1 MFGHLLKEI
10 SYFLDE
16 VFRKEETWVIL
27 FITGVVGVFLI
38 PFLGLVNILQAVLYF
53 LEFTWWLWA
62 FLILFNLFVGTWI
75 HWRQE
80 MFKEDINW
88 VVLEL
93 RIPRQIEKSSKAMEQ
108 VLTAIH
114 SLRNSAGDIR
124 EKYWDGEVTRWV
136 TFEMVSFGGEIH
148 FYVRCYKK
156 LKNLVE
162 AAFFSYYPGLDI
174 VEITDYID
182 RFPEKVYEM
191 YEKEMNLWG
200 TEMMLAKEDMFPVKT
215 YTDFEHEAEEKNFD
229 PISTFL
235 EVLGKLKKNEMV
247 GIQIMAAAAGSED
260 WDEKYEEDLKKL
272 REPTTK
278 KMKGRQRMP
287 EGENEEYEMTV
298 MRSPGQVD
306 ILKAVEENLSKP
318 AFDAVIRFIYLTDKA
333 TFSDSFPRRGL
344 VGAFNQYAA
353 LNLNSFRKNRGMETR
368 ARIWNKPFVFPDTRV
383 EYRKA
388 RLLLNYRK
396 REVPPEMKMG
406 RVITSYLFN
415 WNKASRRFKINTK
428 CLATVYH
435 IPTAVVLTEPHLRHL
450 ESKRAGPP
458 SGLAIFGEEEELE
471 RYK

>member
-1 MFGHLLKEI
+1 MLKHLLSEI
-10 SYFLDE
+10 GYLFEEL
-16 VFRKEETWVIL
+16 FKKEETWLLIL
-27 FITGVVGVFLI
+27 VAGVAGAIII
-38 PFLGLVNILQAVLYF
+38 PLLGLSDLWRAVLDFLGQ
-53 LEFTWWLWA
+53 TWWLWA
-62 FLILFNLFVGTWI
+62 FLILFYLFRETWT

-80 MFKEDINW
+80 MFKTNLKW
-88 VVLEL
+88 VMLEL

-114 SLRNSAGDIR
+114 SLRNAADDIR

-148 FYVRCYKK
+148 FFVRCYVR

-174 VEITDYID
+174 VEVPDYIS
-182 RFPEKVYEM
+182 RFPETVHEM
-191 YEKEMNLWG
+191 YEKGMDMWG
-200 TEMMLAKEDMFPVKT
+200 TEMRLDKEAMYPIKT

-247 GIQIMAAAAGSED
+247 GIQILAAAAGSEE
-260 WDEKYEEDLKKL
+260 WDEKYEDDLKKL
-272 REPTTK
+272 REPSTK
-278 KMKGRQRMP
+278 KMKGRQMA
-287 EGENEEYEMTV
+287 EGMSEEYEMTV

-318 AFDAVIRFIYLTDKA
+318 AFDTLIRFIYLTDKA
-333 TFSDSFPRRGL
+333 TFSDSFPRRGI

-353 LNLNSFRKNRGMETR
+353 LNLNSFKKNYGMETR
-368 ARIWNKPFVFPDTRV
+368 ARIWKKPHVFPKTRV

-388 RLLLNYRK
+388 RLLLNYQK
-396 REVPPEMKMG
+396 REVPPETSMG
-406 RVITSYLFN
+406 KLITSYLFN
-415 WNKASRRFKINTK
+415 WNKSSKRFKMNTK

-435 IPTAVVLTEPHLRHL
+435 VPTAVVLTEPHLKHL
-450 ESKRAGPP
+450 ESKKAGPP
-458 SGLAIFGEEEELE
+458 AGLAIFGEEEELE
-471 RYK
+471 RFK

>member
-10 SYFLDE
+10 GSFFE
-16 VFRKEETWVIL
+16 EIFRKEEIWVIVFL
-27 FITGVVGVFLI
+27 AGLVGVVLVPI
-38 PFLGLVNILQAVLYF
+38 MGLSDVLNAIIYF
-53 LEFTWWLWA
+53 LELTWWLWL
-62 FLILFNLFVGTWI
+62 FLVVSRVFIGTWV

-80 MFKEDINW
+80 IFKEDINW

-114 SLRNSAGDIR
+114 SLRNAPGDIR
-124 EKYWDGEVTRWV
+124 ETYWDGEVTRWV
-136 TFEMVSFGGEIH
+136 SLEMVSFGGEIH
-148 FYVRCYKK
+148 FYVRCYAK
-156 LKNLVE
+156 LRNLVE

-174 VEITDYID
+174 IEVPDYIS

-191 YEKEMNLWG
+191 YEKNLDLWG
-200 TEMMLAKEDMFPVKT
+200 IEMTLAKEEMFPIKT
-215 YTDFEHEAEEKNFD
+215 YTDFEDEAEEKNFD
-229 PISTFL
+229 PVSTFL
-235 EVLGKLKKNEMV
+235 EVLGKLKKGEIV
-247 GIQIMAAAAGSED
+247 GIQILIAPAGSDD

-278 KMKGRQRMP
+278 KMKGRKGP

-318 AFDAVIRFIYLTDKA
+318 AFDTLIRFIYLSDKA
-333 TFSDSFPRRGL
+333 TFSDSFPRRGIT
-344 VGAFNQYAA
+344 GAFSQYSA
-353 LNLNSFRKNRGMETR
+353 LNLNSFAKNRGMETR
-368 ARIWNKPFVFPDTRV
+368 ARIWNRPHIFPSTRV

-388 RLLLNYRK
+388 RLLMNYRK

-406 RVITSYLFN
+406 RLITSYLFN
-415 WNKASRRFKINTK
+415 WNKVSKRFKMNTK

-435 IPTAVVLTEPHLRHL
+435 IPTSVVLTEPHLKHL
-450 ESKRAGPP
+450 ESKKAGPP
-458 SGLAIFGEEEELE
+458 SGLAIFGEEDELE
-471 RYK
+471 KYK